1 MSALRVLLLL
11 APPLAALSPSSLGV
25 GIPLVCLALLPAP
38 TVRPHLGR
46 ALLAPLSLLL
56 LASVLLGFLSQLWA
70 LDAALA
76 AKKSLK
82 FALVA
87 LPPTWLALALTP
99 TDREQQIAAA
109 RALGIG
115 LAIAAGLLAWQ
126 TFGDVVLRDA
136 LLGRRTAIPGNK
148 TNVPAAQLAILVWL
162 LPAMLA
168 PLGKR
173 IQRVGMAVLVLMG
186 VTVLAGAGLAPGL
199 AFTVGGVT
207 LGLAH
212 RWPRLVAAAVLM
224 GVLALQGLAPRLMAI
239 EQQFGL
245 VADGSTRHRMDLWAL
260 AGEHIAKRPWLGYG
274 LSNSDRIPELPGTMP
289 LSGQR
294 RVFPLYP
301 HNVLMQVQL
310 ELGVPG
316 MLLFYAILVELLRR
330 CLAAP
335 APARASGLALIAAT
349 LSVWCVGYP
358 LWRSAWLA
366 WLLFCAL
373 ALKASLAKR
382 SHATHER

>member
-25 GIPLVCLALLPAP
+25 GIPLVCLALLLTPS
-38 TVRPHLGR
+38 VRPHLGR

-56 LASVLLGFLSQLWA
+56 VASVLLGFLSQLWA

-87 LPPTWLALALTP
+87 LPSTWLALALTP

-109 RALGIG
+109 RALGMG

-173 IQRVGMAVLVLMG
+173 MQRAGTAILALVG

-199 AFTVGGVT
+199 AFAVGGVT

-212 RWPRLVAAAVLM
+212 RWPRLVAAALLT

-239 EQQFGL
+239 EQHLGV

-260 AGEHIAKRPWLGYG
+260 AGEHIAKRPWLGFG

-373 ALKASLAKR
+373 ALKASLTKSLPAE
-382 SHATHER
+382 HEP